1 MTMHFRCS
9 DNVNAFV
16 FEIQLRKYFHLVFY
30 KLHICCVCL
39 PNLSFFWVFDMS
51 QTFLSKKNEQKH
63 QTRKRMPIKK
73 HSADFA
79 LFNSL
84 TNQLNK
90 LKDTIL
96 SFLRWLFWDYS
107 QNSYSQH
114 HVAKLACNGSH

>member
-9 DNVNAFV
+9 ENVNAFV

-90 LKDTIL
+90 LKDTI
-96 SFLRWLFWDYS
+96 FVLFEVIVLGLQS
-107 QNSYSQH
+107 ELLCQH